1 MNGLVAWWAR
11 NAVAANLLMVG
22 IVLAGT
28 LGFFRMEREV
38 FPTFRLN
45 WVEVTVAWQGAS
57 PQDVEEQLIVRI
69 EEALADLDN
78 VERIRATASEGFG
91 QVYVEAYPRVDIG
104 DFINEVKL
112 RIDGISSFPTDIEQP
127 QVREIV
133 ARNEIM
139 YIAVFGDADERV
151 LKRTAER
158 LRDEVSLLPGASLTE
173 LVGTRREEVSIE
185 VSEEALRRYRLAFD
199 DVVRA
204 VRSDSINLSSGTVRT
219 DTGGVQLR
227 VRNLADT
234 QADFEDIIIRETRDG
249 AIIRV
254 RDVATVIDGFE
265 DFLSTTRF
273 DGQPGFLIGIRAGER
288 MNVVT
293 TANAVKAWVE
303 ETRGAMP
310 AGLSVELFLDDSK
323 TYFDRMETISNSAMI
338 GLALVFLVLILFLRT
353 RVAVW
358 VSIGIATAFAGA
370 FVFLPALD
378 VSLNMLTLFA
388 FLLVIGIVVDDAIIV
403 GENIHARVEK
413 GEEGVTGAVV
423 GTQMVLKPV
432 IFAVVTTMIAF
443 APWLFLSGA
452 QVQVTRQMSLII
464 ILALTFS
471 LVEALLILPAHLAK
485 MTRKTRYGR
494 IARVQQGL
502 ADSLIWFAETVYR
515 PIIRFCVLQRYLTVT
530 IFVFFLT
537 VSVGVVSSGFV
548 KFSFSPE
555 IENELVQFDITFPDG
570 TPFERSEVVGVRVE
584 QAQRQL
590 IKEFEADLGG
600 VRLIE
605 HYFIWLREGAVTH
618 WMLLTPSE
626 NRDISA
632 RTISTR
638 LRELVGE
645 IPDAEEINL
654 DFTINDSD
662 TGIDFAV
669 NAPRLDLLRA
679 AVDELKEKL
688 RTYSAAYDVRDN
700 LQSSTPEIRLKLKP
714 GAEQIGLTL
723 GEVSRQVRQAY
734 FGEEVQRLPRDG
746 NDVRVFVRYPREA
759 RRSLESLEN
768 FRIRTSDGR
777 EIPLFSV
784 AEVEFGPGINRIN
797 RRERQRSV
805 QVSAE
810 LTDDIGSRIRQELNE
825 DFFPSWKTRYPGV
838 TIGAI
843 GSAEGQ
849 AQFFAEIQSLYTI
862 AFLAMYAMLAIA
874 FRSYW
879 QPLLVMTAIPFG
891 YMGAVYGHMIFGLT
905 MALFSY
911 FGIAAAAGV
920 VVNDNLVLLDQV
932 NRMRGHGASALE
944 ALVES
949 GVSRFRPILLTSV
962 TTFIGLLPMIAE
974 RSIQAQFLK
983 PTVVA
988 LAFGVAFATFVTLLF
1003 VPALYAVGA
1012 DIARFFRWAYHGT
1025 PRADLDTPTDVD
1037 DQAPATL

>member
-11 NAVAANLLMVG
+11 NTVAANLLMVG
-22 IVLAGT
+22 IILAGT

-57 PQDVEEQLIVRI
+57 PQDVEEQLIVRV

-78 VERIRATASEGFG
+78 VERLRAVAGEGFG
-91 QVYVEAYPRVDIG
+91 QVFIEAYPRVDIG

-112 RIDGISSFPTDIEQP
+112 RVDSISSFPTDIEQP

-133 ARNEIM
+133 ARDEIM
-139 YIAVFGDADERV
+139 YVAVYGDADERV
-151 LKRTAER
+151 LKRTTER
-158 LRDEVSLLPGASLTE
+158 LRDEVSLLPGAALTE

-185 VSEEALRRYRLAFD
+185 VSEEALRRYRLTFD

-204 VRSDSINLSSGTVRT
+204 VRADSINLSSGTVRT

-234 QADFEDIIIRETRDG
+234 QADFEEIIIRESRDG

-254 RDVATVIDGFE
+254 RDVATVVDGFE

-273 DGQPGFLIGIRAGER
+273 DGQPGFLIGIQAGER

-293 TANAVKAWVE
+293 TATAVKEWIE
-303 ETRGAMP
+303 KTRDTMP
-310 AGLSVELFLDDSK
+310 PGLTLDLFLDQSK
-323 TYFDRMETISNSAMI
+323 TYFDRMETISNSALI
-338 GLALVFLVLILFLRT
+338 GLTLVFIVLILFLRT

-358 VSIGIATAFAGA
+358 VTIGIASAFAGA
-370 FVFLPALD
+370 FVFLPALG

-413 GEEGVTGAVV
+413 GETGVTAAVV

-471 LVEALLILPAHLAK
+471 LIEALLILPAHLSH
-485 MTRKTRYGR
+485 MTPKTRHGR

-502 ADSLIWFAETVYR
+502 ADSLIFFAENVYR
-515 PIIRFCVLQRYLTVT
+515 PIIRFCVLQRYFTVT
-530 IFVFFLT
+530 VFLFFLT
-537 VSVGVVSSGFV
+537 ISFAVVTSGFV

-555 IENELVQFDITFPDG
+555 IENELVRFDISFPDG
-570 TPFERSEVVGVRVE
+570 TPYDRSDVVATQVDLAQKQLIAEFERDMAG
-584 QAQRQL
+584 A
-590 IKEFEADLGG
+590 
-600 VRLIE
+600 RLIE
-605 HYFIWLREGAVTH
+605 HYFTWVREGAVTH

-626 NRDISA
+626 ERDTPA
-632 RTISTR
+632 RVIATR
-638 LRELVGE
+638 LRELVGD
-645 IPDAEEINL
+645 IPDAEEIDL
-654 DFTINDSD
+654 DFTINDTD

-669 NAPRLDLLRA
+669 NAPRLDQLRA
-679 AVDELKEKL
+679 AVEDLKEKL
-688 RTYSAAYDVRDN
+688 RTYSAAFDVRDN

-734 FGEEVQRLPRDG
+734 FGEEVQRLPREG

-759 RRSLESLEN
+759 RRSLQSLEN
-768 FRIRTSDGR
+768 FRIRTADGR
-777 EIPLFSV
+777 EIPLFAV
-784 AEVEFGPGINRIN
+784 ADVEYGPGINRIN

-810 LTDDIGSRIRQELNE
+810 LTDDIGSRIRQELYE
-825 DFFPSWKTRYPGV
+825 DFFPTWKTRYPGV

-849 AQFFAEIQSLYTI
+849 AQFFAEIQSLYLI
-862 AFLAMYAMLAIA
+862 AFLSMYAMLAIA

-932 NRMRGHGASALE
+932 NRMRGHGASALD

-1012 DIARFFRWAYHGT
+1012 DIARFFRWAYFGT
-1025 PRADLDTPTDVD
+1025 PRAPLDAPTDID
-1037 DQAPATL
+1037 ENAPATL